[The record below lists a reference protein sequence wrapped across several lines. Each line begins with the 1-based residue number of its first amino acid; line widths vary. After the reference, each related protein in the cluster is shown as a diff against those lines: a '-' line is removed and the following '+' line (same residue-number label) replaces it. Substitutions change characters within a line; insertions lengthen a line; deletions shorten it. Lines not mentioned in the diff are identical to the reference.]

1 MKLPSLDELVRFFQ
15 HPVWFVVLVLLVLLC
30 RKALARWWGRLS
42 EHVGDELAARTLG
55 SGRWNRRGLRR
66 YATRV
71 RDEFAT
77 FHVPF
82 TEGMKLRMDGV
93 YVPLRHDDDRL
104 RPGSDDMYARVRDE
118 PCTVVLGPP
127 GAGKSML
134 LRHSMLEWAKTVLGE
149 GRTRRVAVLVRLRA
163 CSGDPR
169 PLHAHVAGALKRV
182 GDAGAYLDRLLERG
196 CLTVLF
202 DGLDEVAMADQE
214 RVAGELQAWARD
226 HPDGNQMVVTCRSA
240 VYDRRLAEVATCTV
254 EVAPFDEAQMRR
266 FLTGWP
272 WPDIS
277 GIPGSLSE
285 GPADGSSGVPSR
297 RETVDELMATL
308 RDAPLIMQL
317 ARNPL
322 LLTMIA
328 YLYSGDDEVKLPNSR
343 TVFYAH
349 ATDYLLRSK
358 LTHATRFKEQQRRR
372 ALQRLALL
380 AHRTAIGRE
389 DRLTLPY
396 ENVLAELEE
405 VITTRFGGKPEA
417 AEPMLT
423 EIVERTGL
431 LLPVD
436 GGRGFSFAHQTLQ
449 EYFAACELADEP
461 DELLR
466 AHAEAPDVWRE
477 VVKMWC
483 GVTRRPASGV
493 VREIYRRDRVLA
505 FACVAEAVDLEE
517 ELAGEITDWFEE
529 HLGEPGQ
536 AAGAEQTIGAFA
548 LVAAGPGARG
558 RAVHAFLSRT
568 ARTGS
573 GARREAAIAAL
584 AATNLPAAAE
594 VLAGLAPDDPKV
606 RTALIDMGNLAIG
619 ALRNR
624 APGDPAAVDDLA
636 AIGTPEAAW
645 ALAGLL
651 SAEKPVATRAAW
663 HLGAM
668 LRSADIETALGD
680 PPPDAEPIGGPGLAW
695 VWAPFAQT
703 SPPALTAVAERIAW
717 LLANSADDD
726 VPPQVRADGRLA
738 LPLAAVA
745 LVESEKRLPAPL
757 GNTLSLFSKEEP
769 SELPD
774 ALVSEWTSEL
784 SPACSTLVESLNRAQ
799 RVSLVARMFGPS
811 GRAATEDDW
820 QRVMAPVA
828 FRQGLHGGLIA
839 ALTSA
844 LVLVAGVRAVLVLNG
859 RWPWGEPWLAWGV
872 LAAASSMAV
881 IVAML
886 VLDLTRQGAIGW
898 NVLRCRPAVVVSV
911 VLFLLEVVAAS
922 GWLALVTLGE
932 LMGWSWAIG
941 VVVMS
946 VGAFLT
952 VFPGVDRDS
961 PGLWSFSVSLSA
973 ALPLL
978 AVMRGVVVLTGDWPG
993 PPAWLAWA
1001 GIVSGAWLLWLLAAR
1016 ASTGLFSARAALA
1029 GGVAIHYA
1037 AASAAVGVF
1046 AFVTLRDLMNVPLA
1060 GAVMAGA
1067 VAAGALSVVSLKRKV
1082 RRATNPLHG
1091 ILELQDAP
1099 GRTTIIAT
1107 RLTKRLL

>member
-15 HPVWFVVLVLLVLLC
+15 HPVWFVVLVLLVLLS

-104 RPGSDDMYARVRDE
+104 QPGSGDMYARVRDE

-134 LRHSMLEWAKTVLGE
+134 LRHSMLQWAKTVLGE

-214 RVAGELQAWARD
+214 RVVTELQAWARD

-266 FLTGWP
+266 FLTNWP
-272 WPDIS
+272 WQNGS
-277 GIPGSLSE
+277 GSPE
-285 GPADGSSGVPSR
+285 DAHAR
-297 RETVDELMATL
+297 RERVDELMATL

-328 YLYSGDDEVKLPNSR
+328 YLYNGDDEIKLPNSR

-349 ATDYLLRSK
+349 ATDYLLRTK

-449 EYFAACELADEP
+449 EYFAACELAEDP

-505 FACVAEAVDLEE
+505 FACVAEAADLEE
-517 ELAGEITDWFEE
+517 ELAGEITAWFER

-536 AAGAEQTIGAFA
+536 AADAEQTIGAFA
-548 LVAAGPGARG
+548 LVAAGPGERG
-558 RAVHAFLSRT
+558 RKVYAFLSRT

-624 APGDPAAVDDLA
+624 APHDPAAVDDLA

-645 ALAGLL
+645 TLAGLL

-680 PPPDAEPIGGPGLAW
+680 PPPDAEPVGGPGLAW
-695 VWAPFAQT
+695 VWAPFAQS
-703 SPPALTAVAERIAW
+703 SPAALTAVAERIAW
-717 LLANSADDD
+717 LLADSDAET
-726 VPPQVRADGRLA
+726 VSPHVRVDSRLA
-738 LPLAAVA
+738 LPLVA
-745 LVESEKRLPAPL
+745 MALGKSQTHLAIPPGES
-757 GNTLSLFSKEEP
+757 LSLVSEEEL
-769 SELPD
+769 SEQLD
-774 ALVSEWTSEL
+774 ALVSRWTFESH
-784 SPACSTLVESLNRAQ
+784 PAIYTLLDSLNPAQ
-799 RVSLVARMFGPS
+799 RMRLLTRLFGAS

-820 QRVMAPVA
+820 RRVTAPVE
-828 FRQGLHGGLIA
+828 FRQGMHVGLIA
-839 ALTSA
+839 ALTSG
-844 LVLVAGVRAVLVLNG
+844 LVLAAWMRAVLVLNG
-859 RWPWGEPWLAWGV
+859 RAPWGEPWLAWGAL
-872 LAAASSMAV
+872 LAATSIAV
-881 IVAML
+881 ITAML
-886 VLDLTRQGAIGW
+886 VVDLTRQGAIGW
-898 NVLRCRPAVVVSV
+898 SVLRCKPAVVTSV
-911 VLFLLEVVAAS
+911 LLFLPAVVAAPGS
-922 GWLALVTLGE
+922 LALVTLAE
-932 LMGWSWAIG
+932 LIGWNWAIAA
-941 VVVMS
+941 VVL
-946 VGAFLT
+946 GFATFLA
-952 VFPGVDRDS
+952 VLPGPEREDS
-961 PGLWSFSVSLSA
+961 GPWLFSVVLSA
-973 ALPLL
+973 LLPLL
-978 AVMRGVVVLTGDWPG
+978 AVVRGVVVLTGEWPG

-1001 GIVSGAWLLWLLAAR
+1001 GLVSGVWLLWLLTAR
-1016 ASTGLFSARAALA
+1016 ASAGLFTLRSAFVA
-1029 GGVAIHYA
+1029 GVAIHYA
-1037 AASAAVGVF
+1037 AALTAAGVL
-1046 AFVTLRDLMNVPLA
+1046 AFVALRDLTNVPLA
-1060 GAVMAGA
+1060 VTVMTGA
-1067 VAAGALSVVSLKRKV
+1067 VAVCVLTVADLKRKV
-1082 RRATNPLHG
+1082 RQATNPLHG
-1091 ILELQDAP
+1091 ILELKEPP